1 MEIAAGKDLDWFFKQ
16 WFETVERLDYA
27 VGETRFEE
35 LPNGEF
41 LIRVEVQKLGDA
53 EMPLEVLLRTED
65 EKEHRQK
72 IFSQRPLYIVEF
84 RTQSPPDE
92 VSLDPDEFLLETSRV
107 NNHSFTFFRIRF
119 AFDWHRQRE
128 RLITFVPGFTNNAVD
143 GNSFGV
149 GLRHREGDTNINAIP
164 GYGTRSG
171 DVLYQ
176 LDLKE
181 ENFIKRNYFGQLL
194 LERVGGVVSNGIFL
208 GFSGPRYPDQ
218 PFFEAKGGIA
228 LEYLYSTAATSSG
241 DTGNSNVMTLQ
252 FDGWN
257 RDKGDYLINFKAL
270 AEQPSQELDTKYSYT
285 LLSERLTQIFV
296 TGFRSNIR
304 WEVVLG
310 NTLGDSP
317 SQKKYSLGGPK
328 SLRGFPQA
336 GSLQQDNYLLTRVD
350 YEFPLI
356 TTPLWGN
363 VSSLGLQGTVFF
375 DQGRGWGTELDLDE
389 AKDRRNVGVGIRW
402 GVDAASLIQIP
413 LKFEIAYPVGDKDYR
428 SPQFIFFGVLTGS

>member
-1 MEIAAGKDLDWFFKQ
+1 M
-16 WFETVERLDYA
+16 
-27 VGETRFEE
+27 
-35 LPNGEF
+35 
-41 LIRVEVQKLGDA
+41 
-53 EMPLEVLLRTED
+53 
-65 EKEHRQK
+65 
-72 IFSQRPLYIVEF
+72 
-84 RTQSPPDE
+84 
-92 VSLDPDEFLLETSRV
+92 
-107 NNHSFTFFRIRF
+107 
-119 AFDWHRQRE
+119 
-128 RLITFVPGFTNNAVD
+128 
-143 GNSFGV
+143 
-149 GLRHREGDTNINAIP
+149 
-164 GYGTRSG
+164 
-171 DVLYQ
+171 LYQ

-194 LERVGGVVSNGIFL
+194 LERVGGVVSNGVFL

-257 RDKGDYLINFKAL
+257 QARGDYIINLKAL

-285 LLSERLTQIFV
+285 LLSERLIQIYE

-304 WEVVLG
+304 WELVLG

-317 SQKKYSLGGPK
+317 SQKKFSLGGPT

-336 GSLQQDNYLLTRVD
+336 GTLQQDNYLLTRVD

-356 TTPLWGN
+356 TTPWWGN

-375 DQGRGWGTELDLDE
+375 DQGRAWGDELDLDE
-389 AKDRRNVGVGIRW
+389 AEDRRNVGVGIRW

>member
-1 MEIAAGKDLDWFFKQ
+1 MEQSEDTRDIIEGI
-16 WFETVERLDYA
+16 RLENE
-27 VGETRFEE
+27 GGR
-35 LPNGEF
+35 LLLNGTD
-41 LIRVEVQKLGDA
+41 ISSSDDGD
-53 EMPLEVLLRTED
+53 R
-65 EKEHRQK
+65 
-72 IFSQRPLYIVEF
+72 
-84 RTQSPPDE
+84 
-92 VSLDPDEFLLETSRV
+92 VSLESLTVSDRSTFGAADQDNANAVENTGILLE
-107 NNHSFTFFRIRF
+107 N
-119 AFDWHRQRE
+119 
-128 RLITFVPGFTNNAVD
+128 
-143 GNSFGV
+143 
-149 GLRHREGDTNINAIP
+149 
-164 GYGTRSG
+164 
-171 DVLYQ
+171 
-176 LDLKE
+176 
-181 ENFIKRNYFGQLL
+181 FGQLL
-194 LERVGGVVSNGIFL
+194 LERVGGVVSNGVFL

-257 RDKGDYLINFKAL
+257 QARGDYIINLKAL

-285 LLSERLTQIFV
+285 LLSERLIQIFE

-304 WEVVLG
+304 WELVLG

-317 SQKKYSLGGPK
+317 SQKKFSLGGPT

-336 GSLQQDNYLLTRVD
+336 GTLQQDNYLLTRVD

-356 TTPLWGN
+356 TTPWWGN

-375 DQGRGWGTELDLDE
+375 DQGRAWGDELDLDE
-389 AKDRRNVGVGIRW
+389 AEDRRNVGVGIRW